1 MTQVMDVF
9 YVPDD
14 IKGYTCAVLD
24 VQRSWDGTLYGET
37 NVLDWAGR
45 RRVYCGGPAEIP
57 RLPDIKAIPNCGTA
71 WQMFRR

>member
-45 RRVYCGGPAEIP
+45 RRVYRTAEQP
-57 RLPDIKAIPNCGTA
+57 GRCSAGSDVQKDLTS
-71 WQMFRR
+71 